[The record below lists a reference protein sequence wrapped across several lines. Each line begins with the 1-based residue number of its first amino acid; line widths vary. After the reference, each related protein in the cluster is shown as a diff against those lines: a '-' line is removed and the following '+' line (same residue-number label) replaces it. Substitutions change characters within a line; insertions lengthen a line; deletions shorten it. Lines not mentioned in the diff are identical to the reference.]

1 MTFTVRTL
9 PFVALAFLATACGS
23 SSTPNLAKPAL
34 AATDSAFIMGAGQ
47 ASNAEIAAANL
58 ALTRSTSADV
68 LAFANLMITDH
79 TAENSAL
86 AQVGTD
92 VGEAAPTG
100 VNATQAATAAT
111 LTPLGGAAFDKAY
124 IDSEISG
131 HAMNLQNNY
140 APELASGTNAEVKQ
154 YATTYQPQ
162 VQSHLTKAD
171 AIQARDGF

>member
-1 MTFTVRTL
+1 MTFTARTL
-9 PFVALAFLATACGS
+9 AFVALAFLAAACGS
-23 SSTPNLAKPAL
+23 NSNPNLAKPAL
-34 AATDSAFIMGAGQ
+34 SATDSAFITGAGQ

-58 ALTRSTSADV
+58 ALTRSTNADV

-92 VGEAAPTG
+92 VGEASPTG
-100 VNATQAATAAT
+100 VDATQAATAAT
-111 LTPLGGAAFDKAY
+111 LTPLSGPAFDKAY

-131 HAMNLQNNY
+131 HTMNLQNNY
-140 APELASGTNAEVKQ
+140 TPELASGTNAEVKQ

-162 VQSHLTKAD
+162 VQSHLMKAD
-171 AIQARDGF
+171 AIRAQDGF